1 VSQRGSIPLA
11 RVFGVQLGVDPSWFI
26 VLFLTIWWLS
36 TGYDEALSGG
46 NTEAFILATVS
57 ALFFFGS
64 VLLHEL
70 GHAVVAIRNGVPI
83 IGIDLWL
90 FGGVAKMRG
99 EPPSA
104 GAEFRIAVAGP
115 LVTLAIAAVSFGV
128 GSLLFGM
135 GELGDAREAGTDPN
149 PIAVMLGWLTFI
161 NVVLL
166 LFNLIPGFPLDGGRI
181 VRAIAWWRTGDRL
194 QATRIAAALGRGF
207 AFALIGL
214 GFVWLLTGD
223 LLGGLWTVFI
233 GFFLNQAAKGAELQ
247 TAIASRLEGL
257 RVSDVMDDEPVA
269 LPGELTLD
277 RAENEYFWRYGW
289 EWFPVVD
296 PGGALV
302 GVLDRK
308 ALDAVP
314 EGERPAKTVREV
326 MAADDATT
334 AQVGLDDP
342 LESLL
347 GAEGLQRLGALL
359 AVDGDGRLR
368 GIVTADMVRRALRPN
383 PA

>member
-1 VSQRGSIPLA
+1 MSRRGSIPLA

-46 NTEAFILATVS
+46 NTEAFLLATLS

-64 VLLHEL
+64 VVLHEL

-83 IGIDLWL
+83 LGIDLWL
-90 FGGVAKMRG
+90 FGGVAKMRR

-104 GAEFRIAVAGP
+104 GAEFKIAIAGP
-115 LVTLAIAAVSFGV
+115 VVTAVIALACFAL

-135 GELGDAREAGTDPN
+135 GELGDARKAGTDPN

-161 NVVLL
+161 NVILL

-207 AFALIGL
+207 AFALIAL
-214 GFVWLLTGD
+214 GIVWLLTGD
-223 LLGGLWTVFI
+223 LLGGLWTAFI

-247 TAIASRLEGL
+247 TMISTQLEGL
-257 RVSDVMDDEPVA
+257 LVSDVMDDEPVA
-269 LPGELTLD
+269 IPSDLTLD
-277 RAENEYFWRYGW
+277 RAENEFFLRYGW

-296 PGGALV
+296 EAGSLA
-302 GVLDRK
+302 GVLTRERLQATPESDRPSRR
-308 ALDAVP
+308 AGEVL
-314 EGERPAKTVREV
+314 EGDQPT
-326 MAADDATT
+326 
-334 AQVGLDDP
+334 VGLDEP
-342 LESLL
+342 LETLL
-347 GAEGLQRLGALL
+347 GSEGLQRLGALL
-359 AVDGDGRLR
+359 AVDAEGRLR
-368 GIVTADMVRRALRPN
+368 GVITADMVRRALRPN
-383 PA
+383 PV